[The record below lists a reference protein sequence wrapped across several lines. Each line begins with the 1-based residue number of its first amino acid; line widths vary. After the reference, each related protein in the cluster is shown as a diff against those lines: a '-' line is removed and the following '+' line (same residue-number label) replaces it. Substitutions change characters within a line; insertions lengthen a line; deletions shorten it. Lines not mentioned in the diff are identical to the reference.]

1 MTEATAVPTPDAQP
15 ANEEHTAVIARQ
27 EILDRQRAVFGY
39 ELFDRTKV
47 DGDFTS
53 ASDASLLFSVL
64 SHAGTESLFGRKT
77 LFLNVTHATL
87 SGSHLELIQ
96 PEQVVLEVPPVD
108 NNDPAIIDVVARK
121 MTELRE
127 RGFRMAFKHTVLTKP
142 YASWLPLA
150 SFIKMEMT
158 EVSESTVE
166 PLLRLAQK
174 VSKAKVVAE
183 KVETAE
189 QYERLQAMGVELF
202 QGYWFTRPTM
212 VHARLVAP
220 AQAIIIQL
228 INLVRK
234 EADPVEIET
243 LLKRDPTLSFN
254 LLRFINSSGF
264 GLSVEITSFRHAVMI
279 LGLRKL
285 FRWAAMLLTA
295 SRAGGSPPAVGNMAV
310 LRGRLMELLAAE
322 MLPAEE
328 WDNAFVV
335 GVFSLLDVML
345 GMPIEKALETIALP
359 QHVVDALVHRTGIF
373 APFLRIV
380 EVCESGTDA
389 EVAEAAEA
397 LALTNRQV
405 NMAHL
410 EAMAWTEN
418 LLASNG

>member
-1 MTEATAVPTPDAQP
+1 
-15 ANEEHTAVIARQ
+15 
-27 EILDRQRAVFGY
+27 
-39 ELFDRTKV
+39 
-47 DGDFTS
+47 
-53 ASDASLLFSVL
+53 
-64 SHAGTESLFGRKT
+64 
-77 LFLNVTHATL
+77 
-87 SGSHLELIQ
+87 
-96 PEQVVLEVPPVD
+96 
-108 NNDPAIIDVVARK
+108 
-121 MTELRE
+121 
-127 RGFRMAFKHTVLTKP
+127 MAFKHTVLTRP

-174 VSKAKVVAE
+174 VSKARVVAE

-189 QYERLQAMGVELF
+189 QHERLLAMGVELF
-202 QGYWFTRPTM
+202 QGYWFTKPSL
-212 VHARLVAP
+212 VQARVVAP

-295 SRAGGSPPAVGNMAV
+295 SRAGGSPPAVGNLAV

-389 EVAEAAEA
+389 EVAQAAEA

-418 LLASNG
+418 LLAGNP